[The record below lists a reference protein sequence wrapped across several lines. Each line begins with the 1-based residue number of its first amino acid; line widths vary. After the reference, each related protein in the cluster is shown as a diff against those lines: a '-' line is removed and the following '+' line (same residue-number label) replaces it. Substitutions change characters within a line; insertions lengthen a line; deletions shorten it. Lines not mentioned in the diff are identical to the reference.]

1 MAMEISLLYLMECA
15 HSNAKELQA
24 YEAESEGCYEGSVA
38 DAFKIILH
46 VSLRKH
52 DAMESVGDCF
62 RNLSIQGTKEVC
74 AAAPVSIPGTPRKR
88 EAEDEAEPLLV
99 LSPIQG
105 TKEVARSD
113 SIAGTPKKR
122 RASQQEPME
131 DQPVEQE
138 PLLVLFGAPIGG
150 VVNRDR

>member
-1 MAMEISLLYLMECA
+1 MGLMELRYDKA
-15 HSNAKELQA
+15 ALA
-24 YEAESEGCYEGSVA
+24 PYEATGDEFYGNVGNA
-38 DAFKIILH
+38 LHIILRLS
-46 VSLRKH
+46 VQKR
-52 DAMESVGDCF
+52 DAMKLLGGCF
-62 RNLSIQGTKEVC
+62 SNLSIQGTKEVC